1 MTGVLQGSILE
12 SMLFNIFL
20 NDKFLFITNRK
31 LFHENH
37 MGLNPGKCHY
47 KLIGIKSYEDKI
59 IWNSA
64 ELKTGKKEK
73 LLGVLID
80 KNLSFDVHI

>member
-1 MTGVLQGSILE
+1 MHKQ
-12 SMLFNIFL
+12 
-20 NDKFLFITNRK
+20 
-31 LFHENH
+31 FHENH

-64 ELKTGKKEK
+64 ELKTSKEEK

-80 KNLSFDVHI
+80 KNLSFDVHK